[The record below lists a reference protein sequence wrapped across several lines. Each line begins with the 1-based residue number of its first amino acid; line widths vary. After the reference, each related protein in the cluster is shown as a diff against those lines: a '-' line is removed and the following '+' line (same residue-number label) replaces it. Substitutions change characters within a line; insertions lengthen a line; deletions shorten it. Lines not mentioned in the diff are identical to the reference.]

1 MDIINEILWQ
11 SLVIFLWAGSVVAVV
26 MGLAMLFAPD
36 KARKV
41 NRFFARWIDTRQF
54 EMVLDRPRL
63 TERFIY
69 RHHRLAGTILSGC
82 SLYVLYKFLLN
93 RPAETIGAIMAND
106 HFGLWGASVA
116 LFVIGGVLGSVIGLL
131 MFMKPSLL
139 REIEDASN
147 KWISTDRF
155 SDLFNHAHTFV
166 DEALFTYRKTVG
178 IVLTFSGGYIFYK
191 LGLLL
196 LNGRWVF

>member
-26 MGLAMLFAPD
+26 LGLAMLFAPE
-36 KARKV
+36 KARNV
-41 NRFFARWIDTRQF
+41 NQFFARWIDTHEF
-54 EMVLDRPRL
+54 EMVMDRPRL

-82 SLYVLYKFLLN
+82 SFYVLYKFLLN
-93 RPAETIGAIMAND
+93 RPAETIVMVMAND
-106 HFGLWGASVA
+106 LFGLWGASVA

-131 MFMKPSLL
+131 MFTKPSLL

-147 KWISTDRF
+147 KWVSTERF
-155 SDLFNHAHTFV
+155 SDLVNHAHTFL
-166 DEALFTYRKTVG
+166 DEVVFTHRKIVG
-178 IVLTFSGGYIFYK
+178 IVLIFSGGYIFYK